1 MKGIVFNEFIDFVE
15 SAHGIVAVDE
25 MITTVN
31 PASGG
36 AYTAAGYY
44 DFQELVAMVVAL
56 SNRCGTPVA
65 ALVRGFGQHL
75 FGRLIGMRSDLLKTM
90 PDVRTFLESIEGQIH
105 VEVGRIYP
113 DADLPTLTTER
124 RGDGVFALRYRSRR
138 HLADLAHGMIDGCIA
153 HYGEQIVLT
162 RNDFPDEGELQVTEF
177 VLAWM

>member
-105 VEVGRIYP
+105 VEVRRIYP
-113 DADLPTLTTER
+113 DAYWVGALDVIETYKSKKGCCSTCCQRNVGTEQ
-124 RGDGVFALRYRSRR
+124 AP
-138 HLADLAHGMIDGCIA
+138 I
-153 HYGEQIVLT
+153 IVSF
-162 RNDFPDEGELQVTEF
+162 R
-177 VLAWM
+177 